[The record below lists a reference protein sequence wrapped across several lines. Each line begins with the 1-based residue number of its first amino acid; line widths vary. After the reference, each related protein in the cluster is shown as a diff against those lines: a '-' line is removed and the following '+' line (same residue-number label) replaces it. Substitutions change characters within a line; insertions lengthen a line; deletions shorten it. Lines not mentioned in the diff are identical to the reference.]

1 LTNGNSDLMC
11 RQPPQPLNHLSY
23 SGELEIASLD
33 VLLVARGLLMT
44 ASNRL
49 RVKSQRLITPM
60 LDDLF
65 LF

>member
-1 LTNGNSDLMC
+1 MNNDLMR
-11 RQPPQPLNHLSY
+11 RQPLQPPNHIPH

-33 VLLVARGLLMT
+33 VLLVACGLLMT

-49 RVKSQRLITPM
+49 RAKSHRLITPM